1 MIGRQMDPR
10 PALCRIEQV
19 IAAFL
24 ATGVALALAFYSRSQ
39 CPHLP
44 PLSREDLTAFG
55 FDPYMVGYL
64 FQGTVV
70 QAALIFLASNT
81 RVVRRALTGEARSG
95 DARRLFAL
103 FSLLQL
109 LVVAFD
115 LIRPYLLGPGEPAQV
130 MVGLLVVVTAGLLGG
145 WRLGLRVGLVALF
158 LRGTQ
163 QLVLM
168 WPEIGP
174 FLREET
180 HMLYETAGWQGLVR
194 YFPYRAILT
203 DPYVYNLWASA
214 AVWAGIVSGV
224 YAELLGERRFHPLAA
239 MALGVGVDLGT
250 VYLTTVAGV
259 PPGVLFLFPNL
270 LLSGAAMPAVALM
283 MRSVQAETARR
294 KAEAAELALARAELR
309 TLRAQI
315 NPHFLFNALN
325 TIRYFVRTD
334 PQTARRLLL
343 DLSEVFQRALRSG
356 ELVPLRDELSYVQAY
371 LALEQ
376 ARLHERLRVEWSPAP
391 ETLCQTPLCDHPVP
405 TLTLQ
410 PIVENAVVH
419 GIARRPQG
427 GTVRIHTAQV
437 DGVLT
442 IEVQDDGVG
451 IPPERLAEVL
461 SSERPSASIG
471 LRNVDGRLRALYGEK
486 HRLIIESEV
495 GRGTR
500 VVIRIPSER

>member
-1 MIGRQMDPR
+1 MSARQEASVSTPYR
-10 PALCRIEQV
+10 VKRVVAACLATV
-19 IAAFL
+19 AAF
-24 ATGVALALAFYSRSQ
+24 ALAFYSRSQ
-39 CPHLP
+39 FPWLP
-44 PLSREDLTAFG
+44 PLSLNALTDFG

-64 FQGTVV
+64 FQGVVV
-70 QAALIFLASNT
+70 QAALVFLASNT
-81 RVVRRALTGEARSG
+81 GVVRRVLTGEDRPG
-95 DARRLFAL
+95 DDHKLFVLFA
-103 FSLLQL
+103 LLQL
-109 LVVAFD
+109 LVLVFD
-115 LIRPYLLGPGEPAQV
+115 LVRPYLLGPGEPVQV
-130 MVGLLVVVTAGLLGG
+130 IVGLLVVVTAGLLGG
-145 WRLGLRVGLVALF
+145 WRLGLRVGLAAMF

-180 HMLYETAGWQGLVR
+180 RMLYETGGWRGLLR
-194 YFPYRAILT
+194 YFPYRALSL
-203 DPYVYNLWASA
+203 DRYVYNLWASA
-214 AVWAGIVSGV
+214 AVWAGVVSGL
-224 YAELLGERRFHPLAA
+224 YAELSGKRRFHPLGA
-239 MALGVGVDLGT
+239 MVLGVGVDLVT
-250 VYLTTVAGV
+250 VYLTTIAGG

-270 LLSGAAMPAVALM
+270 LLSGVAVPAVALM
-283 MRSVQAETARR
+283 MRSVQAEAARR

-334 PQTARRLLL
+334 PETARRLLL

-356 ELVPLRDELSYVQAY
+356 EMVPLRDELSYVQAY

-376 ARLHERLRVEWSPAP
+376 ARLHERLRVEWSPPP
-391 ETLCQTPLCDHPVP
+391 ETLCQTWGDRSVP

-410 PIVENAVVH
+410 PIVENAVIH

-427 GTVRIHTAQV
+427 GAVRIHIAEL

-461 SSERPSASIG
+461 HADRESASIG
-471 LRNVDGRLRALYGEK
+471 LRNVDGRLRALYGEPY
-486 HRLIIESEV
+486 RLSIESEV

-500 VVIRIPSER
+500 VVIRIPLKG